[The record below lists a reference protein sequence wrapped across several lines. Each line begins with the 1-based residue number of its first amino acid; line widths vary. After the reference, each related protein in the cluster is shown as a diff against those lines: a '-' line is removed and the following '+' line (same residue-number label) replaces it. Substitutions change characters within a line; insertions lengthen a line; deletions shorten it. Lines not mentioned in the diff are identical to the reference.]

1 MIELNVKP
9 KYLKITFV
17 ILLVLLPWLT
27 SNPLNE
33 LNAELPRQE
42 DLTFYE
48 INPCKISISE
58 FIFTNFQTSY
68 QDHYQFK
75 TRDYSSISC
84 FGKIAGVSLINDVF
98 IIYVGTN
105 SLVNLV
111 IQGLFW
117 IILISFVKKR
127 TVKNISNNKYYY
139 FSLISSSYFLTYMIY
154 AEKRYYDTN
163 F

>member
-48 INPCKISISE
+48 INPAK
-58 FIFTNFQTSY
+58 
-68 QDHYQFK
+68 YQFLNLSLQIFK
-75 TRDYSSISC
+75 LHT
-84 FGKIAGVSLINDVF
+84 KII
-98 IIYVGTN
+98 TN
-105 SLVNLV
+105 LKHET
-111 IQGLFW
+111 IHLFHV
-117 IILISFVKKR
+117 L
-127 TVKNISNNKYYY
+127 
-139 FSLISSSYFLTYMIY
+139 
-154 AEKRYYDTN
+154 EK
-163 F
+163 